1 MNIKIN
7 LYVVWAVLACLEL
20 LNVINLGWKVIFMIL
35 AVMLIIETI
44 IIIVA
49 MTLLVLFTNK

>member
-35 AVMLIIETI
+35 AVMLLIETI
-44 IIIVA
+44 IIIVI
-49 MTLLVLFTNK
+49 MTLLWYYL